1 MVAARKQV
9 LDSQDDTFDLGE
21 KIKELDKSLEKF
33 NEISLSLPYNNEE
46 LDLED
51 KPMDLYVKD
60 VEEEMDSLIDN
71 VNDDGELS
79 QSMINETGSCPDV
92 EKNDSCSGWYELIPQ
107 DDSIYQVQFPTFSE
121 LDESL
126 DTQVQSRPNIFISQS
141 KTPARAK
148 PTPLKKSFVKKHQ
161 RRGSMAASGKQRSTD
176 TLDNNSLVQTWL
188 DTKFDKKPQVK
199 KSPVPRGML
208 ADSKDVM
215 PQDTGVFKRKI
226 HPKYATFTEKRPSTP
241 PNEIV
246 DGINYDDHED
256 TVEKIVK
263 SANRKRKRE
272 VEHEDIEEILPNK
285 RTRTERWQ
293 WWVSRYM
300 PKWISGIFGFHK

>member
-1 MVAARKQV
+1 MGVRMVAANKQV
-9 LDSQDDTFDLGE
+9 LDSKDDSFDLGE
-21 KIKELDKSLEKF
+21 RIKELDKSLEKF

-46 LDLED
+46 TDLED
-51 KPMDLYVKD
+51 KPMDLNVKD
-60 VEEEMDSLIDN
+60 VEEEMESLVDN
-71 VNDDGELS
+71 VHDDGELS

-92 EKNDSCSGWYELIPQ
+92 EKNDSCSGWYGLIPE
-107 DDSIYQVQFPTFSE
+107 DDSIYQVQYPTFSE

-148 PTPLKKSFVKKHQ
+148 PKTIRKSY
-161 RRGSMAASGKQRSTD
+161 
-176 TLDNNSLVQTWL
+176 
-188 DTKFDKKPQVK
+188 VK

-208 ADSKDVM
+208 AKDDSKDVV
-215 PQDTGVFKRKI
+215 PQDAGGFKRKI
-226 HPKYATFTEKRPSTP
+226 HPKYATFTEKRPGTP

-246 DGINYDDHED
+246 EGMNED

-263 SANRKRKRE
+263 STSRKRKRD
-272 VEHEDIEEILPNK
+272 VEPEDNEEILPSK
-285 RTRTERWQ
+285 RTRTEKWQ
-293 WWVSRYM
+293 WWVSRFM